1 MPCRCYNPEQV
12 SVCQINGKPSR
23 TGEITPIN
31 YPKYTDTTCP
41 KKLGPA
47 CWQYDPGH
55 RVNSPLDPRPY
66 QVLSATHCLLNDTDP
81 QLARKRWRS
90 LSIGVPQCL
99 ATPVPL
105 NNATAMVTPI
115 DPPLQG
121 PVLREVELTQ
131 KALECFIDNGGTEP
145 VGNFSSV
152 QLLSCVRLFA
162 IPWIAARQASLSIT
176 NSRSLLKLMSI
187 ESVMPSNHLI
197 LCCPFLLLPSIF
209 PSIRVFSKESVLH
222 IRWPKYCSFSFSIS
236 PSNEYSGLISF
247 KMD

>member
-1 MPCRCYNPEQV
+1 MVLPHRETQAQRGFLTPWHGRHAPVTLPTPNAMQMLQPEQV

-23 TGEITPIN
+23 TGEITRTN
-31 YPKYTDTTCP
+31 YPKYVDTTCP

-66 QVLSATHCLLNDTDP
+66 QVLSATDCLLNDTDP
-81 QLARKRWRS
+81 QLARECWRS

-105 NNATAMVTPI
+105 NNATAMATPI

-131 KALECFIDNGGTEP
+131 KALECFIDNGGTKP

-152 QLLSCVRLFA
+152 QLLSHVRLFA
-162 IPWIAARQASLSIT
+162 TP
-176 NSRSLLKLMSI
+176 
-187 ESVMPSNHLI
+187 
-197 LCCPFLLLPSIF
+197 
-209 PSIRVFSKESVLH
+209 
-222 IRWPKYCSFSFSIS
+222 
-236 PSNEYSGLISF
+236 
-247 KMD
+247 